1 MVQLIIIGLAVV
13 AFLILISMI
22 VGMFRKVA
30 PNQALIIYGFGG
42 TRIVQ
47 GGGAFVLPLVQSAR
61 ELSLELMSFDVA
73 PQQDLYTNQGVAVN
87 VEAVAQIKVKSNP
100 ESIRTAAEQFL
111 SKPQQER
118 ENLIRL
124 VMEGHLRGIIGQLT
138 VESLVKEPEMVSDRV
153 RSNVAGDMDKMGLEV
168 VSFTIREVRDKNEYI
183 ANMGKPD
190 IALIKRQADI
200 AAAEADR
207 DTAIKRAQAMRE
219 SAIAQAQADQ
229 ERVIAQTA
237 SQTKQAEATRD
248 LDLKRAE
255 YEATVKAQQ
264 ATTDKSY
271 EIQANIA
278 QQRVVAEQV
287 RIQQV
292 EREEQ
297 VKLQET
303 EILRREK
310 ELIATVL
317 RQAEIEKQRIETL
330 AAAERQRLL
339 LEAQGRAEA
348 EKSRGFAE
356 AEIARARGLAD
367 AEVIRTKGTAEAEII
382 LAKGQAEAE
391 AMEVQATAYS
401 GYGQAAILDRL
412 LASMPELARAM
423 SEPLSKVDKIT
434 IISTGDGSSGIG
446 SAAMIND
453 VAKMVAQAPAL
464 FEGLTGM
471 KLGDLL
477 QAVPGLGEVI
487 EQSQRNGADG
497 NGHTQ
502 NKRPA
507 VHEGQ
512 VRQGHANDGTSQQP
526 APRTMPS
533 TETWAEVPHQ
543 PVQPAAPATPPA
555 IVPTTPQASTGANDQ
570 KLSPIAHP
578 PVGTE
583 RPE

>member
-1 MVQLIIIGLAVV
+1 MITPLILIGLAVL
-13 AFLILISMI
+13 ALLILISTL
-22 VGMFRKVA
+22 VSMFRKVA
-30 PNQALIIYGFGG
+30 PNMALIVYGFGG

-47 GGGAFVLPLVQSAR
+47 GGGAMVLPLVQNAR

-73 PQQDLYTNQGVAVN
+73 PVQDLYTNQGVAVN

-111 SKPQQER
+111 SKPQAER

-219 SAIAQAQADQ
+219 AAIAQAAADQ

-255 YEATVKAQQ
+255 YESTVKAQQ

-317 RQAEIEKQRIETL
+317 RQAEIERQRIETL
-330 AAAERQRLL
+330 AAAESQRLA

-348 EKSRGFAE
+348 EKARGFAE
-356 AEIARARGLAD
+356 ADIAKARGLAD
-367 AEVIRTKGTAEAEII
+367 AEVIRTKGAAEAEII

-391 AMEVQATAYS
+391 AMEVKATAYS
-401 GYGQAAILDRL
+401 GYGQAAILDKL
-412 LASMPELARAM
+412 LAGLPELAAAM

-434 IISTGDGSSGIG
+434 IVSTGDGNGSSGIG
-446 SAAMIND
+446 SAAMVND

-471 KLGDLL
+471 KFGDLMK
-477 QAVPGLGEVI
+477 AVPALGEAI
-487 EQSQRNGADG
+487 EQAEKNGGRSNG
-497 NGHTQ
+497 NG
-502 NKRPA
+502 KI
-507 VHEGQ
+507 HEGQ
-512 VRQGHANDGTSQQP
+512 VKRSAEQP
-526 APRTMPS
+526 RR
-533 TETWAEVPHQ
+533 
-543 PVQPAAPATPPA
+543 ATPPES
-555 IVPTTPQASTGANDQ
+555 VSTPMPAPMAVTQPLPPVENDQPMVTRTANDEGAGDGPMVTRSEKQ
-570 KLSPIAHP
+570 SEPQPA
-578 PVGTE
+578 GE
-583 RPE
+583 

>member
-1 MVQLIIIGLAVV
+1 MGPFIVAGLAVV
-13 AFLILISMI
+13 AFLIIITTFVS
-22 VGMFRKVA
+22 MFRKVA

-47 GGGAFVLPLVQSAR
+47 GGGALVVPLVQSAR

-100 ESIRTAAEQFL
+100 DSIRTAAEQFL
-111 SKPQQER
+111 SKPQEER

-124 VMEGHLRGIIGQLT
+124 VMEGHLRGIVGQLT
-138 VESLVKEPEMVSDRV
+138 IESLVKEPEMVSDRV
-153 RSNVAGDMDKMGLEV
+153 RSNVAADTDKMGLEV
-168 VSFTIREVRDKNEYI
+168 VSFTVREVRDKNEYI

-190 IALIKRQADI
+190 IALIRRQADI

-219 SAIAQAQADQ
+219 AAVAQAAADQ

-237 SQTKQAEATRD
+237 SQTKQAEAVRD

-255 YEATVKAQQ
+255 YQSTVQAQQ
-264 ATTDKSY
+264 ATTDKAY

-278 QQRVVAEQV
+278 QQRVVAEQI

-292 EREEQ
+292 EREQQ

-317 RQAEIEKQRIETL
+317 RAAETERQRIETL
-330 AAAERQRLL
+330 AAAESSRLA
-339 LEAQGRAEA
+339 LEAGGRAEA
-348 EKSRGFAE
+348 EKARGFAE
-356 AEIARARGLAD
+356 AEIARARGAAD
-367 AEVIRTKGTAEAEII
+367 AEVIRTKGAAEAEII

-391 AMEVQATAYS
+391 AMQVKANAYS
-401 GYGQAAILDRL
+401 SYGQAAILDKL
-412 LASMPELARAM
+412 LGEMPELARAM

-434 IISTGDGSSGIG
+434 IVSTGDGAGGGGIG
-446 SAAMIND
+446 SAALMND
-453 VAKMVAQAPAL
+453 VTRMVAQAPAL

-471 KLGDLL
+471 KLTDLMK
-477 QAVPGLGEVI
+477 AVPAIGEAI
-487 EQSQRNGADG
+487 EHAQGNGATAT
-497 NGHTQ
+497 NGTNGTNGAHTVY
-502 NKRPA
+502 PA
-507 VHEGQ
+507 T
-512 VRQGHANDGTSQQP
+512 ATI
-526 APRTMPS
+526 APRRLD
-533 TETWAEVPHQ
+533 
-543 PVQPAAPATPPA
+543 APREDG
-555 IVPTTPQASTGANDQ
+555 SDE
-570 KLSPIAHP
+570 S
-578 PVGTE
+578 
-583 RPE
+583 